1 MTKIKGRHLQKRRTT
16 QKSDGHAA
24 CFGKRLSEMRRREHL
39 TQRELAKSLH
49 VSAGTICNYE
59 KGIHEPDF
67 GQVCAIAAFF
77 GVTTDYLL
85 GLAPINISFES
96 LQKDVCDGVQLSDL
110 IQDVCGLDE
119 TRLKGLALLLDT
131 TSISSR
137 IDRKKQVRE
146 MA

>member
-1 MTKIKGRHLQKRRTT
+1 MTKRKGRCIHKRRNKHNGDDRT
-16 QKSDGHAA
+16 A
-24 CFGKRLSEMRRREHL
+24 CFGKRLSEMRRSEHL
-39 TQRELAKSLH
+39 TQRDLAKSLH

-59 KGIHEPDF
+59 KGIHEPDL

-85 GLAPINISFES
+85 GLTPINISFGL

-119 TRLKGLALLLDT
+119 TRLKGLALLLNT
-131 TSISSR
+131 APISSR
-137 IDRKKQVRE
+137 ISRKKQVRE
-146 MA
+146 TV